1 VSAPDPIALDGG
13 QADGGGQVLRTALSL
28 SLATGRAFALRGVRA
43 SRPDPG
49 LAPHHVELVRAAAG
63 LCGARLEGAEAGSR
77 HLAFGPRAPVR
88 PGVHEVDAGAAGSTP
103 LVLQTLCWPLA
114 LAGGPS
120 RLLLR
125 GGTHLRGSPTF
136 HYLALVFGPAAA
148 RLGFRIDVELR
159 AAGFR
164 PEGGGEMAAEIH
176 PAHAMPPLD
185 LRHRGTLREVEV
197 LAMVAGEGFAVAEAL
212 AAAALRRLRE
222 IGVAAEATRLPVPAR
237 GSAGSHLLLVGHF
250 DRTRAG
256 CGEIGERGAAPGP
269 AAEAAVS
276 AFEALLRS
284 GAAVDAHLAD
294 QLLVPAALSAAGR
307 VAVPPGLVPATR
319 YSVQAVTPH
328 LEAVAEVVRR
338 FLDAEVA
345 VLGRV
350 GQEGEVRV
358 QPPGGGLEV
367 VPLR

>member
-1 VSAPDPIALDGG
+1 MTGGDEIALDGG

-28 SLATGRAFALRGVRA
+28 SLATGRPFAIAGIRA
-43 SRPDPG
+43 GRPEPG
-49 LAPHHVELVRAAAG
+49 LGPQQLESVRAAAA
-63 LCGARLEGAEAGSR
+63 LCDAEVEGAEAGSR
-77 HLAFGPRAPVR
+77 RLAFRPRRPVR
-88 PGVHEVDAGAAGSTP
+88 PGAYEFDLGAAGSTP
-103 LVLQTLCWPLA
+103 LMLQALCWPLA
-114 LAGGPS
+114 LAGGRS

-125 GGTHLRGSPTF
+125 GGTHLRGGPTF
-136 HYLALVFGPAAA
+136 HYLALVFAPAAA
-148 RLGFRIDVELR
+148 RLGFRVDLELR

-197 LAMVAGEGFAVAEAL
+197 LAMVAGEGFAVAEVL

-237 GSAGSHLLLVGHF
+237 GSAGSHLLLVAHF

-256 CGEIGERGAAPGP
+256 CGEIGERGAAPGL

-276 AFEALLRS
+276 AFEALLRG
-284 GAAVDAHLAD
+284 GAALDPHLGD

-307 VAVPPGLVPATR
+307 VAVPAGLVPSTR
-319 YSVQAVTPH
+319 YSVQAVTAH
-328 LEAVAEVVRR
+328 LEAAAEVVRR

-358 QPPGGGLEV
+358 QPPGGRLEV